1 MVITSINAHI
11 FNSNSKLFLLQYSV
25 QGYADKSKDIIFV
38 Y

>member
-1 MVITSINAHI
+1 MVITSIVAHI

>member
-1 MVITSINAHI
+1 MVITSIVAHI
-11 FNSNSKLFLLQYSV
+11 FNSNSKLFLLQYSL